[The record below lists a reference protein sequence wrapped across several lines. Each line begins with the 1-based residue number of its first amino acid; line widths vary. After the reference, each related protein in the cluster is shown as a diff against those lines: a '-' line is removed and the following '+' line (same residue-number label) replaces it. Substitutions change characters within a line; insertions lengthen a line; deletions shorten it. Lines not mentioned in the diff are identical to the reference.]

1 MHLDGLTFNMSL
13 QSILRIKI
21 EFDCHFE
28 QIKSIVALC
37 FHTPHPLLLVKRLTL
52 FCEKKLFNIFC
63 GHSGVIE
70 IYLLYQ
76 PLDHLN
82 LS

>member
-52 FCEKKLFNIFC
+52 FCEKNCLTYSAVTAELLKSIFC
-63 GHSGVIE
+63 T
-70 IYLLYQ
+70 
-76 PLDHLN
+76 N
-82 LS
+82 R